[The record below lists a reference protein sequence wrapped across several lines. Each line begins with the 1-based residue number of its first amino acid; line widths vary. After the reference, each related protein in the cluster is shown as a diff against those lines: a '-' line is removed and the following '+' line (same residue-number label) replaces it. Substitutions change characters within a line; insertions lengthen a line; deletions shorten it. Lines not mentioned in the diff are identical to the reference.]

1 MSDDLVQRLRD
12 ASLVIQYPERSKIA
26 DRIEALEAEL
36 AVCREA
42 IEVCLDV
49 AEHLPSDDDG
59 AAAVRRCTLR
69 RLNEAV
75 GKAVPRLMFERPEG
89 QKLYGLNYME
99 MRAALAELL
108 ACHTES
114 AGWSMSVLTDR
125 AEFDAMLARSQ
136 ERLEAAVGAA
146 REALGPNAKLCETER
161 RKAEPKVEP
170 LFTHLPKHEPLT
182 DEQIAQCIV
191 EARVNGPF
199 ARAGTTS
206 FRIARAVERA
216 HGIGGSNE

>member
-1 MSDDLVQRLRD
+1 MSDKYQALRD
-12 ASLVIQYPERSKIA
+12 AVKEADDNYGLSLYRDETAQLVELLAER
-26 DRIEALEAEL
+26 DALEAEL
-36 AVCREA
+36 AVSREA

-49 AEHLPSDDDG
+49 AERLPSDDDG
-59 AAAVRRCTLR
+59 AAAVRSCTLR

-75 GKAVPRLMFERPEG
+75 GKAVPRLMMERPEG

-146 REALGPNAKLCETER
+146 REALGPNA
-161 RKAEPKVEP
+161 
-170 LFTHLPKHEPLT
+170 
-182 DEQIAQCIV
+182 
-191 EARVNGPF
+191 
-199 ARAGTTS
+199 
-206 FRIARAVERA
+206 
-216 HGIGGSNE
+216 

>member
-1 MSDDLVQRLRD
+1 MSNEFEQPP
-12 ASLVIQYPERSKIA
+12 AGG
-26 DRIEALEAEL
+26 EA
-36 AVCREA
+36 RQ
-42 IEVCLDV
+42 
-49 AEHLPSDDDG
+49 SM
-59 AAAVRRCTLR
+59 
-69 RLNEAV
+69 
-75 GKAVPRLMFERPEG
+75 K
-89 QKLYGLNYME
+89 
-99 MRAALAELL
+99 
-108 ACHTES
+108 TE
-114 AGWSMSVLTDR
+114 D
-125 AEFDAMLARSQ
+125 E
-136 ERLEAAVGAA
+136 
-146 REALGPNAKLCETER
+146 